1 MKRLDT
7 FVTPIWV
14 TDLPELEMHREG
26 WVQVIRALRRDSAA
40 KPEQRTNRGGWR
52 SENTL
57 LSQPDFVLLQQ
68 HVLVAV
74 KAALADYGLKPG
86 SSVLNC
92 QGWAN
97 VHDRGGHNVAHVHE
111 GCLLSGT
118 VYLQVP
124 EGAGELFFVDPRP
137 AAMMESFERT
147 EASTTGGGLGGRRF
161 SFHPRNLR
169 LVVFPSWLSHGVET
183 CDCDERISVAFNVF
197 QVLAKP

>member
-1 MKRLDT
+1 MQRLDL

-14 TDLPELEMHREG
+14 TDLPELEAHRAA
-26 WVQVIRALRRDSAA
+26 WVQAIRGLRRDAAA

-57 LSQPDFVLLQQ
+57 LARPEFALLQQ
-68 HVLVAV
+68 QVLIAV

-169 LVVFPSWLSHGVET
+169 LVMFPSWLSHGVET
-183 CDCDERISVAFNVF
+183 SDCDERISVAFNVS
-197 QVLAKP
+197 QVLAQP